1 MKSRTSCFNKT
12 IFLKNLTRFAPAWG
26 LYTIG
31 LLMALVTLI
40 GSGSRWFASNI
51 CDFVHILSVITP
63 CYALL
68 CAQLLFGDL
77 YNTRMCNAL
86 HALPMKRETWF
97 VTNAASGFVFHLIPS
112 VIFAVLAGLVSI
124 SGAHPAWEVAPM
136 WLLGVNLQFIC
147 FFGIAVFS
155 ASCVGSRFAQ
165 AVIYG
170 ILNFG
175 SLILGWLVDTIFVPM
190 YYGIKIDMSPF
201 FWFSPVGQMVQEP
214 FCEHTRTYYYDE
226 WRPGELILGE
236 NFAYYF
242 IVAAIGLALLAAAL
256 QLYRRRKLECAG
268 DFLAFQGLEP
278 VFLVVYTVI
287 VGAVFHFISDEIFGL
302 SEYVFL
308 FVGLAVGWFTGKMLL
323 ERTTRVF
330 RLKSILR
337 CGALMAVCALVLVA
351 AFLDPFGIES
361 WVPEVED
368 VESVTIADGHYSYH
382 QGVMT
387 LEDPADIQKIIDIHQ
402 ERLEDMDTYDSDQ
415 IIHAATAEQI
425 PYDHTSDR
433 MDFSMQFTLT
443 YQMKNGRTV
452 NRYYNIWMGDDTGEY
467 LKQLF
472 STPEAVF
479 YGVDL
484 EALLGKNSHIIIRD
498 TWKGEDT
505 MVYGQADIQSLV
517 DAILADCEAGTMAQ
531 NGNFHN
537 SGYSL
542 YWLSND
548 SDLDIMVFDNCE
560 HTIRWLKDYGLD
572 VDDLIARKNEFH

>member
-1 MKSRTSCFNKT
+1 MKSRISYFNPT
-12 IFLKNLTRFAPAWG
+12 IFKKNLTRFAPSWG

-77 YNTRMCNAL
+77 YNSRMCNAL

-97 VTNAASGFVFHLIPS
+97 VTNVASGFVFHLIPS

-155 ASCVGSRFAQ
+155 AFCVGSRFAQ

-330 RLKSILR
+330 RLKSALR

-382 QGVMT
+382 QGVIT
-387 LEDPADIQKIIDIHQ
+387 LENPEDIQKIIDIHEEALYHYENGIPHEDTFTATYTELILEQ
-402 ERLEDMDTYDSDQ
+402 EP
-415 IIHAATAEQI
+415 A
-425 PYDHTSDR
+425 P
-433 MDFSMQFTLT
+433 MDFAMQFTFT
-443 YQMKNGRTV
+443 YRLKNGRTV
-452 NRYYNIWMGDDTGEY
+452 NRYYNVWMGDDTGEY

-498 TWKGEDT
+498 TWKGDDT
-505 MVYGQADIQSLV
+505 MVYGQAD
-517 DAILADCEAGTMAQ
+517 
-531 NGNFHN
+531 N
-537 SGYSL
+537 
-542 YWLSND
+542 
-548 SDLDIMVFDNCE
+548 
-560 HTIRWLKDYGLD
+560 
-572 VDDLIARKNEFH
+572 